1 MYLVSQEIRRA
12 GRLVAEMIGNMKT
25 IVLNNDSKSLTNLE
39 EDGKLVDQID
49 EDTVSYISSM
59 FSTGSLT
66 EEQSSTTAGLMYVLN
81 DIARVSKRCE
91 DITPVLRAKLE
102 GKYKFSKDA
111 VEELARGIDAVE
123 VMYQTTISALDNGDS
138 KLAKKVLDYR
148 KELRSMEKRFNTSA
162 QEKLQTGIYLS
173 VFQYASQLRA
183 YRRQLQRHGGR
194 SNGQCPFLGIGGSI
208 A

>member
-1 MYLVSQEIRRA
+1 MIA
-12 GRLVAEMIGNMKT
+12 NRLQI
-25 IVLNNDSKSLTNLE
+25 SKKME
-39 EDGKLVDQID
+39 KLVDQID

-148 KELRSMEKRFNTSA
+148 KELRSMEKRFNKNHLKTSA